1 MKATAE
7 VRVRGTSILTCVTAA
22 MLVVL
27 CFPSAAAAYIDPGA
41 GSLAIQVLLGTLL
54 ACGFALKIFWRQVW
68 SFVGRIFRKKRPAD
82 PDPATRGRTK
92 RQDLDD
98 APLSKSGYRSMVKLT
113 AFRFTRDLSGAWI
126 VSGRVHNTGTRTL
139 SQVEVTV
146 TCLDADK
153 APIYTE
159 KIYPVFT
166 REIDVPD
173 VPYTPALKPSA
184 TADFRSTIA
193 PDALGA
199 EPKHVRASV
208 TNVEFAF

>member
-1 MKATAE
+1 MTQSRSPDDNDQAGAADDKPNRRRIRLLTA
-7 VRVRGTSILTCVTAA
+7 G
-22 MLVVL
+22 LVVCCL
-27 CFPSAAAAYIDPGA
+27 AVAVAVTVHYTATDPVD
-41 GSLAIQVLLGTLL
+41 Q
-54 ACGFALKIFWRQVW
+54 
-68 SFVGRIFRKKRPAD
+68 
-82 PDPATRGRTK
+82 DPATRSRRN

-113 AFRFTRDLSGAWI
+113 AFEFTRDLSGTWV
-126 VSGRVHNTGTRTL
+126 VSGRVTNTGTRTL
-139 SQVEVTV
+139 NQVEVTV
-146 TCLDADK
+146 VCMDADK

-199 EPKHVRASV
+199 EPKHIRASV